1 MKVYKIMPKLMM
13 AVILLSALSHI
24 DEPRVAALDKS
35 SFTDLPESHWSFK
48 AVQEMYGKKIVD
60 GYPDGTFRPNQ
71 TLTRAEFAALLYKT
85 AQLNEKKVDSA
96 AVFKDVD
103 SSAWYKPYADALK
116 GMFVQNSL
124 KSETDVFNPDA
135 PALRE
140 DVAAA
145 IVRLR
150 GWAGGKPADL
160 QSKFNDFNSISEG
173 AVQDLATAVERGII
187 SGYED
192 GTIRGKAALTRA
204 EATVVLTKAFSEE
217 MSSSTE
223 QEPAKKSEAAAQIPE
238 APIKTQPLNPKPIYA
253 IVDLLAED
261 VGITY
266 TGSYTSG
273 RSVLDKLP
281 ISNLTVDSEG
291 KIYFVET
298 TNRFSV
304 SHFAIKRQ
312 NDDAQLA
319 STVETVN
326 DSMIASL
333 SGPIFDKI
341 RGQKNIT
348 KYDLT
353 PIKILDSVNSSDKQ
367 FIVNWINGNFWSL
380 FSFSDKKIP
389 LVNTVKGTTMTTQ
402 DFIIQHPNGDYLFS
416 DITNRNIQ
424 RIKPGDG
431 ENEQI
436 AAFAFSGKPLTAL
449 VQGELLYILDPGLKS
464 IIKVDLQSRKLVEK
478 IGVQTDNIVS
488 ATTKDNQFY
497 ISTGKSLFSVELT
510 GRIEPFL
517 EERQLVYNDL
527 SLNNIYYRNHNEQR
541 EILEISEFAFEP
553 TGNIVFLDK
562 QSSNFMRRLK
572 LVKNQTIE
580 PKPLPVLQ
588 TGSKLAKPKVDF
600 INQDI
605 GIQKDE
611 QGNMILSMVSN
622 DQGNLYAIEKKL
634 PVNHLLLWY
643 QESSTWASDLNS
655 FFGMRFDYYDDHQ
668 KQLKPRMIT
677 YTGGLH
683 FDGRGKG
690 IYRTAWSQDLNIASI
705 NLISPEAITVGY
717 MADKGPIT
725 EKDFIAFNGTGQMVV
740 SDVTQGEL
748 WFIDRDRKGYKLL
761 PSEVGLEIRYSG
773 KSTAALWY
781 DQKLSVLDTGN
792 KTLTQVKI
800 NDHQY
805 AAQTADLKIEGTID
819 AVSTHEDKFYVMSGT
834 VLYCIETNGSI
845 SWTEDLAGYLRERKP
860 IHKMS
865 MDSNGRLMLLDE
877 RGNLQRVQLYEA
889 KK

>member
-1 MKVYKIMPKLMM
+1 MKVYKTMPKLMM

-48 AVQEMYGKKIVD
+48 AVQEMYGKKIVE

-85 AQLNEKKVDSA
+85 AQLNEKKADSA
-96 AVFKDVD
+96 TVFKDVD

-116 GMFVQNSL
+116 GTFVQNSL
-124 KSETDVFNPDA
+124 KSETEVFNPDA

-173 AVQDLATAVERGII
+173 AAQDLAAAVERGII

-192 GTIRGKAALTRA
+192 GTIRGKAALTRV
-204 EATVVLTKAFSEE
+204 EAAVVLTKAFSEE
-217 MSSSTE
+217 ISSSTE
-223 QEPAKKSEAAAQIPE
+223 QEQAKKSEAAAQIPE
-238 APIKTQPLNPKPIYA
+238 VPIKTQALNPKPIYA
-253 IVDLLAED
+253 IVDLLGED
-261 VGITY
+261 VGVTY
-266 TGSYTSG
+266 KGNLYDSG

-281 ISNLTVDSEG
+281 ITNLTVDSQG
-291 KIYFVET
+291 NIYFVQT
-298 TNRFSV
+298 TKGFSV
-304 SHFAIKRQ
+304 SFSTIERL
-312 NDDAQLA
+312 NVDAHLA
-319 STVETVN
+319 STVETVD

-333 SGPIFDKI
+333 SGPLFDKM
-341 RGQKNIT
+341 REQKLIT
-348 KYDLT
+348 KHDLT
-353 PIKILDSVNSSDKQ
+353 PIKILASVNSSEKQ
-367 FIVNWINGNFWSL
+367 FIVNWINGKFWSL
-380 FSFSDKKIP
+380 FSFSDKKIA
-389 LVNTVKGTTMTTQ
+389 LVNTIKGTTMTTQ

-416 DITNRNIQ
+416 DITNGNVQ

-436 AAFAFSGKPLTAL
+436 AAVGFSGKPLTAL
-449 VQGELLYILDPGLKS
+449 VQGELLYILDPGSKT
-464 IIKVDLQSRKLVEK
+464 IIKVDLQLRKVVEK
-478 IGVQTDNIVS
+478 IAVQADNIVF
-488 ATTKDNQFY
+488 AAVKDNQFY
-497 ISTGKSLFSVELT
+497 ISTGKNLLSVDLA

-517 EERQLVYNDL
+517 EEKQLVYNDL
-527 SLNNIYYRNHNEQR
+527 SSSNISFSNTRNQPG
-541 EILEISEFAFEP
+541 IMEISEFAFEP
-553 TGNIVFLDK
+553 SGNIVFLDN
-562 QSSNFMRRLK
+562 QSSNIRRLRF
-572 LVKNQTIE
+572 VKEQTIE
-580 PKPLPVLQ
+580 PKPLTVAQ
-588 TGSKLAKPKVDF
+588 TANRLAKPKADF

-605 GIQKDE
+605 GYQKDE
-611 QGNMILSMVSN
+611 QGNMVISMVN
-622 DQGNLYAIEKKL
+622 NEQGNLYVLEKKRPL
-634 PVNHLLLWY
+634 NRLRLWS
-643 QESSTWASDLNS
+643 QDSFTWESMDY
-655 FFGMRFDYYDDHQ
+655 FFGLKFDYYDAQQ
-668 KQLKPRMIT
+668 KRLDPMMYT
-677 YTGGLH
+677 FTGGLY
-683 FDGRGKG
+683 FDERNKM

-705 NLISPEAITVGY
+705 NAIAPEAITVGY
-717 MADKGPIT
+717 MVDKGPIT

-740 SDVTQGEL
+740 SDVSQGEL

-773 KSTAALWY
+773 KSTAAIW
-781 DQKLSVLDTGN
+781 DEQKLSVLDTGN

-805 AAQTADLKIEGTID
+805 AAQIADLKIEGTID

-845 SWTEDLAGYLRERKP
+845 SWTEDLAGYLRERKL

-865 MDSNGRLMLLDE
+865 MDLNGRLMLLDE